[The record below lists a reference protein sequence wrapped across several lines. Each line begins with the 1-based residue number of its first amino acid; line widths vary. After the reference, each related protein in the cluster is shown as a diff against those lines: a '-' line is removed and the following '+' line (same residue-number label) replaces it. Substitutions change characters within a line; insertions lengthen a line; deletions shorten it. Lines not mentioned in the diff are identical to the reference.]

1 MKIHPLSL
9 FLLSVVAIPPALAQ
23 NAPTLEEQRQRS
35 GMEMR
40 EERQCSGVEMQR
52 QRQQLD
58 QRIDSSGAP
67 AGDATAPDRPA
78 SDVRRAP
85 RVPRL
90 DDPASGDPRDERP
103 LAPDRPATTPTPV
116 PPANGAAG
124 GMGTGGGNGA
134 TQGGPTGGGAARP

>member
-40 EERQCSGVEMQR
+40 EERQRSGVEMQR

-58 QRIDSSGAP
+58 
-67 AGDATAPDRPA
+67 
-78 SDVRRAP
+78 
-85 RVPRL
+85 
-90 DDPASGDPRDERP
+90 
-103 LAPDRPATTPTPV
+103 
-116 PPANGAAG
+116 
-124 GMGTGGGNGA
+124 
-134 TQGGPTGGGAARP
+134 